1 MSDVASFRKLSVGD
15 APKIA
20 AAISQ
25 LAEIGL
31 KPLFPEREFPELA
44 RRKVEELEGISFPDP
59 PLPRTWI
66 GLALEGS
73 EQVFANAI
81 HYQDHCFDGAGE
93 GVYAE
98 VVASIMALA
107 GEEWP
112 SAGATVTATGVVRQG
127 QYGPSSRV
135 EITIRQQD
143 GCAPFDLIAGKGF
156 DWSVV
161 RRLNERLPPEA
172 QGLFAAFLDSNAATI
187 VYLRPAQLRSLGKLF
202 GHDFISEIDQEPE
215 EPPSHSRLE
224 VARHV
229 PLPFGQRVALVG
241 VLLMGGFAASRL
253 IGTIWRGAP
262 YAISGLAAGSLI
274 SLADAPLEFIFFV
287 AFYIVAAAVF
297 LWLPIN
303 SFVRR
308 RRMLRQARRESP

>member
-1 MSDVASFRKLSVGD
+1 MSSFRKLSVND
-15 APKIA
+15 APNIA

-59 PLPRTWI
+59 PLPQTWV

-73 EQVFANAI
+73 EQIFANAI

-93 GVYAE
+93 EVYAE
-98 VVASIMALA
+98 VVASIVALA

-112 SAGATVTATGVVRQG
+112 GAGATVAARSVVRQG
-127 QYGPSSRV
+127 QYGPSPRM
-135 EITIRQQD
+135 EITIDQQG
-143 GCAPFDLIAGKGF
+143 GCAPFDLIAGKDF

-172 QGLFAAFLDSNAATI
+172 TGFFAAFLDGNATI
-187 VYLRPAQLRSLGKLF
+187 VYLRPDQRDELSKLF
-202 GHDFISEIDQEPE
+202 GYDFVSEIDQLPE
-215 EPPSHSRLE
+215 EPPSPSQFE
-224 VARHV
+224 VTV
-229 PLPFGQRVALVG
+229 PNPLKPWELLLCLVM
-241 VLLMGGFAASRL
+241 VGFSAKEL

-262 YAISGLAAGSLI
+262 YTITGLEGGRGSSLI
-274 SLADAPLEFIFFV
+274 SLADAPIEFTFLV
-287 AFYIVAAAVF
+287 AVYIVAGGLF
-297 LWLPIN
+297 FWLPIR

-308 RRMLRQARRESP
+308 ERALRQARRESS